1 MVFSL
6 KDTLEFNRHNGSLN
20 VEKFVFE
27 FYVGSNRKSVSVRRL
42 RDMGA
47 LRSRLPFICSQFVG
61 RLKHTCGPRAQQ
73 SVDSSGIRTHN
84 LHNT

>member
-6 KDTLEFNRHNGSLN
+6 KDSLEFNRHNGSLY
-20 VEKFVFE
+20 VGKFVFE
-27 FYVGSNRKSVSVRRL
+27 FYVGLKRKSASVRRL
-42 RDMGA
+42 RAMGT

-73 SVDSSGIRTHN
+73 SVDSSGI
-84 LHNT
+84 